1 MSSIS
6 LSNSLNLIRQNIT
19 TIIPKLSRG
28 FASPAPVKVP
38 ITLHGIDGRYATALF
53 SAASKTNNLNN
64 VESELKQ
71 VKSAIKKDAKLSNF
85 LEDPSLN
92 RNQKKLGVQELLK
105 QGKYCDTTKNFFQV
119 LAENGR
125 LNVTIKI
132 IDAYTSLMAAHRG
145 EIFVTIITA
154 KELDPKLLDKL
165 KTTLSKSKF
174 VKPNQKLRIEN
185 KINPSILGGLMIE
198 FGEDQT
204 IDLSVASKIAKLN
217 KLLTD
222 VI

>member
-1 MSSIS
+1 MGSIF
-6 LSNSLNLIRQNIT
+6 LSNSLNLIRQNI

-125 LNVTIKI
+125 LNETIKI

-145 EIFVTIITA
+145 EILVTIITA
-154 KELDPKLLDKL
+154 KELEPNLLDKL
-165 KTTLSKSKF
+165 KITLSKSKF

-204 IDLSVASKIAKLN
+204 IDLSVASKITKLN
-217 KLLTD
+217 KLLT
-222 VI
+222 

>member
-1 MSSIS
+1 MGSIF

-19 TIIPKLSRG
+19 IIP
-28 FASPAPVKVP
+28 KVP

-125 LNVTIKI
+125 LNETIKI

-145 EIFVTIITA
+145 EILVTIITA
-154 KELDPKLLDKL
+154 KELEPNLLDKL
-165 KTTLSKSKF
+165 KITLSKSKF

-204 IDLSVASKIAKLN
+204 IDLSVASKITKLN
-217 KLLTD
+217 KLLT
-222 VI
+222 